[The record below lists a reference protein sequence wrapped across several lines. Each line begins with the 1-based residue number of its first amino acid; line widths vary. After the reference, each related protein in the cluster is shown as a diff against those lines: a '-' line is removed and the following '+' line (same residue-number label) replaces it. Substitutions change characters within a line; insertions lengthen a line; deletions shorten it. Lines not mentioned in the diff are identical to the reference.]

1 MFEGTVGCNF
11 FWGGAV
17 GVAVTDQE
25 IFDIENQRNESLRS
39 HGLLELDSRALEMLL
54 TFLGQAPVFPCYY
67 AAETVCE
74 LIELYYALRSS
85 CSLEVVD
92 LELIEKIAAS
102 FESSEGAVDLID
114 LDALIISSCDPWDA
128 FEEAADR
135 CGFSSQDSLIW
146 EYDEFSPGW
155 DGEVWGADY
164 DK

>member
-11 FWGGAV
+11 GEAV
-17 GVAVTDQE
+17 GDAVTDQE
-25 IFDIENQRNESLRS
+25 IFDIENRRNESLRS

-54 TFLGQAPVFPCYY
+54 TSIGQSPVFPSYD
-67 AAETVCE
+67 AAETVCD

-85 CSLEVVD
+85 CSFEVGD

-114 LDALIISSCDPWDA
+114 LDTLIIFSCDPWDA
-128 FEEAADR
+128 FGEAADR
-135 CGFSSQDSLIW
+135 CSLNSQDSSIW
-146 EYDEFSPGW
+146 EYDEFSTGW
-155 DGEVWGADY
+155 DEEEWGADH

>member
-1 MFEGTVGCNF
+1 MESRDILSRLNTSVCLRERLAAIL
-11 FWGGAV
+11 GAV

-25 IFDIENQRNESLRS
+25 IFNIENQRNESLRS

-54 TFLGQAPVFPCYY
+54 TFN
-67 AAETVCE
+67 
-74 LIELYYALRSS
+74 ALRSS

-92 LELIEKIAAS
+92 PELIEKIAAS

-135 CGFSSQDSLIW
+135 CGLSSQDSLIW
-146 EYDEFSPGW
+146 EYDEFSPGRN
-155 DGEVWGADY
+155 GEEWGADY

>member
-1 MFEGTVGCNF
+1 MFEGAVGCNF
-11 FWGGAV
+11 GAV

-25 IFDIENQRNESLRS
+25 IFNIENQRNESLRS
-39 HGLLELDSRALEMLL
+39 HGLLEINSRALEMLL
-54 TFLGQAPVFPCYY
+54 TSIGQAPVFPYYY

-85 CSLEVVD
+85 CSLEVGD
-92 LELIEKIAAS
+92 PELIEKNAAS

-128 FEEAADR
+128 FEEAVDR
-135 CGFSSQDSLIW
+135 CGLSSQDSLIW
-146 EYDEFSPGW
+146 GYDEFSPGR

>member
-1 MFEGTVGCNF
+1 MFEGAVGCNF
-11 FWGGAV
+11 GAV

-74 LIELYYALRSS
+74 LIELYYALCSS
-85 CSLEVVD
+85 YSPEVGD
-92 LELIEKIAAS
+92 PELIEKNAAS

-114 LDALIISSCDPWDA
+114 LDALIIFSCDP
-128 FEEAADR
+128 
-135 CGFSSQDSLIW
+135 
-146 EYDEFSPGW
+146 
-155 DGEVWGADY
+155 
-164 DK
+164 

>member
-1 MFEGTVGCNF
+1 MESRDILSRLNTSVCLRERLAAIL
-11 FWGGAV
+11 GAV

-39 HGLLELDSRALEMLL
+39 HGLLELDSCALEV
-54 TFLGQAPVFPCYY
+54 GDP
-67 AAETVCE
+67 
-74 LIELYYALRSS
+74 
-85 CSLEVVD
+85 
-92 LELIEKIAAS
+92 ELIEKIAAS

-135 CGFSSQDSLIW
+135 CGLSSQDSLIW

-155 DGEVWGADY
+155 DGEEWGADY